1 MKRIGIFG
9 GTFNPP
15 HIAHSI
21 VAESVRAQLILDKI
35 IFIPSG
41 NPPLK
46 ESIPAEDRLAMANL
60 AFGEDINFEIS
71 DIEIRD
77 VSEKSFTVNT
87 LRKLK
92 MNFEGERIKL
102 FLIIGAD
109 NLLDLPKWKDPELLF
124 DMAEIVVI
132 NRPGFDPEDSKPEF
146 LEKVKFINVPFL
158 EISSSMI
165 REYVRIGR
173 PVKYLVTKEV
183 EEYIEEN
190 NLYVMR

>member
-92 MNFEGERIKL
+92 MNFKGERIKL

-109 NLLDLPKWKDPELLF
+109 NLLDLPRWKDPELLF
-124 DMAEIVVI
+124 EMAEIIVI

-183 EEYIEEN
+183 EEYIEEK
-190 NLYVMR
+190 NLYVM